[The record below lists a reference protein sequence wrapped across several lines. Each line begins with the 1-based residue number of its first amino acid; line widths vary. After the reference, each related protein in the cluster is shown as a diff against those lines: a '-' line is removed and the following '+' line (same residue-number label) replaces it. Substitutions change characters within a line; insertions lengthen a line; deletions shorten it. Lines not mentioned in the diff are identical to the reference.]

1 MRVSWVIEA
10 KRKYYDALDYWE
22 KHNGSFDYSFKI
34 IQAVEALEDELVE
47 NPYFFSSL

>member
-22 KHNGSFDYSFKI
+22 KHNGSFDYSIKI

-47 NPYFFSSL
+47 NPYF